1 MTEKELFIGIWQ
13 VPPAT
18 DENYKMIA
26 DCGINAIF
34 LNGDY
39 SEDIVEQKKAV
50 ACCEKYGIDVVLEG
64 KNKLDGTRFDENPC
78 KDSKAVVAFNLFD
91 EPNYCDLEPLTALA
105 LKMKKAYPNKKAYIN
120 LYPSYVP
127 CDEIM
132 YDYPRYM
139 ETFAKWVYDI
149 EGKGGWLS
157 MDHYPIRRTQEYEG
171 HIYEPWFTDMETT
184 ALAAKKY
191 SLKPHFFIQSM
202 AFGGSR
208 CWWNDRT
215 PTEEDLRLQIYAYL
229 AHGAKGFS
237 HFCYQTPTTD
247 EFYERQSGLFD
258 KGAPTERWFY
268 AQKIHGELKAFE
280 EELIALRWEFV
291 RRVDSTVEDERGLFN
306 RQSGQSFKDC
316 ATIKSVETDARCL
329 VGGFK
334 KQDGKQAFMLV
345 NVMDT
350 SHQKTVSVKLTFQK
364 PVAFKIY
371 KRGEFF
377 SQIFSGRA
385 EITLGVGEGIFM
397 IEE

>member
-18 DENYKMIA
+18 DENYKLLA
-26 DCGINAIF
+26 DCGINAVF

-39 SEDIVEQKKAV
+39 SEDMEEQKKAV
-50 ACCEKYGIDVVLEG
+50 AYCEKYGIDVVLEG
-64 KNKLDGTRFDENPC
+64 KNKLDGSYLIDNPC

-91 EPNYCDLEPLTALA
+91 EPDYKHVEPLRELA
-105 LKMKKAYPNKKAYIN
+105 LKMKKAYPDKKAYIN

-139 ETFAKWVYDI
+139 DTFAKWVYDI
-149 EGKGGWLS
+149 EGEGGWLS

-184 ALAAKKY
+184 ALAGKKY
-191 SLKPHFFIQSM
+191 RLKPHFFIQSM

-208 CWWNDRT
+208 YWWNDRT
-215 PTEEDLRLQIYAYL
+215 PTEEDLRLQMYAYL

-247 EFYERQSGLFD
+247 EFYERQSGMFD
-258 KGAPTERWFY
+258 KGAPTERWYY

-280 EELIALRWEFV
+280 KELLACDWEFIK
-291 RRVDSTVEDERGLFN
+291 RVDATSDDENALFN
-306 RQSGQSFKDC
+306 RQSGQSLDGC
-316 ATIKSVETDARCL
+316 ATVKSVETNARCL

-334 KQDGKQAFMLV
+334 NKDGKEAFMLV

-350 SHQKTVSVKLTFQK
+350 SHKKTVDVKLTFQK
-364 PVAFKIY
+364 PVTFTIY
-371 KRGEFF
+371 KNGVKS
-377 SQIFSGRA
+377 SQSFDGNA
-385 EITLGVGEGIFM
+385 EIALGVGEGIFM

>member
-18 DENYKMIA
+18 DENYKMLA
-26 DCGINAIF
+26 DCGINAVF

-39 SEDIVEQKKAV
+39 SEDIEEQKKAV
-50 ACCEKYGIDVVLEG
+50 AYAEKYGIDIVLEG
-64 KNKLDGTRFDENPC
+64 KNKLDGSRFDENPC
-78 KDSKAVVAFNLFD
+78 KDSKAVAAFNLFD
-91 EPNYCDLEPLTALA
+91 EPNYCDVEALTALA
-105 LKMKKAYPNKKAYIN
+105 LKLKKAYPDKKAYIN

-149 EGKGGWLS
+149 EGEGGWLS
-157 MDHYPIRRTQEYEG
+157 MDHYPLRRTQEGEF
-171 HIYEPWFTDMETT
+171 HLFESWFTDMETT

-191 SLKPHFFIQSM
+191 GLKPHFFIQSM
-202 AFGGSR
+202 AFGGVR
-208 CWWNDRT
+208 YWWNDRT
-215 PTEEDLRLQIYAYL
+215 PTEADMRLQIYAYL

-247 EFYERQSGLFD
+247 EFYERQSGMFD

-268 AQKIHGELKAFE
+268 AQKIHRELKPFEEELLALKWKFVQRVDSTAEDENGLFHRRSEKAFE
-280 EELIALRWEFV
+280 EFT
-291 RRVDSTVEDERGLFN
+291 TV
-306 RQSGQSFKDC
+306 Q
-316 ATIKSVETDARCL
+316 SVETSARCL

-334 KQDGKQAFMLV
+334 SEDGKEAFMLV
-345 NVMDT
+345 NAEDT
-350 SHQKTVSVKLTFQK
+350 SREKAVDVTLTFKK
-364 PVAFKIY
+364 PTGFKIY
-371 KRGEFF
+371 KNGEFSVKNF
-377 SQIFSGRA
+377 VGVST
-385 EITLGVGEGIFM
+385 ITLGVGEGIFM

>member
-18 DENYKMIA
+18 EENYKMLV

-34 LNGDY
+34 LNGEY
-39 SEDIVEQKKAV
+39 SEDIEEQKKAV
-50 ACCEKYGIDVVLEG
+50 GYSEKYGISVVLEG
-64 KNKLDGTRFDENPC
+64 RNKLDGSVLFENPL
-78 KDSKAVVAFNLFD
+78 KDSKAVKAFNLFD
-91 EPNYCDLEPLTALA
+91 EPLYTHEQPLRELA
-105 LKMKKAYPNKKAYIN
+105 LKLKNAYPDKQAYIN
-120 LYPSYVP
+120 LNPSYVP

-132 YDYPRYM
+132 HDYPRYV

-149 EGKGGWLS
+149 EGVGGWLS
-157 MDHYPIRRTQEYEG
+157 MDHYPLRRTKEDEFYLFDD
-171 HIYEPWFTDMETT
+171 WFTDIETT
-184 ALAAKKY
+184 AVTAKKY
-191 SLKPHFFIQSM
+191 GLKPHFFIQSM
-202 AFGGSR
+202 AFGGTIS
-208 CWWNDRT
+208 WWNDRT
-215 PTEEDLRLQIYAYL
+215 PTEEDIRLQIYAYL

-268 AQKIHGELKAFE
+268 AQKIYGELKAFE
-280 EELIALRWEFV
+280 EELLALKWEFIK
-291 RRVDSTVEDERGLFN
+291 RVDSTVEDAKGLFN
-306 RQSGQSFKDC
+306 RQSGQSLEDC
-316 ATIKSVETDARCL
+316 AALKSVETDARCL

-334 KQDGKQAFMLV
+334 SQDGKEAFMLV

-350 SHQKTVSVKLTFQK
+350 SHKKTVSVKLTVQK

-371 KRGEFF
+371 KSGETY
-377 SQIFSGRA
+377 SQIFNGGV

>member
-18 DENYKMIA
+18 EENYKMLV

-39 SEDIVEQKKAV
+39 SEDIEEQKKAV
-50 ACCEKYGIDVVLEG
+50 GYSEKYGISVVLEG
-64 KNKLDGTRFDENPC
+64 RNKLDGSVLFENPL

-91 EPNYCDLEPLTALA
+91 EPNYCDVEPLTALA

-139 ETFAKWVYDI
+139 DTFAKWVYDI
-149 EGKGGWLS
+149 EGEGGWLS

-191 SLKPHFFIQSM
+191 GLKPHFFIQSM
-202 AFGGSR
+202 AFGGTIS
-208 CWWNDRT
+208 WWNDRT
-215 PTEEDLRLQIYAYL
+215 PTEEDLRLQMYTYL

-258 KGAPTERWFY
+258 KGAPTERWYY

-280 EELIALRWEFV
+280 EELLALKWEFIK
-291 RRVDSTVEDERGLFN
+291 RVDSTVEDVNELFN
-306 RQSGQSFKDC
+306 CQNGNAFEEF
-316 ATIKSVETDARCL
+316 ATMQSVETTARCL
-329 VGGFK
+329 VGAFK
-334 KQDGKQAFMLV
+334 GTDGKESFMLV
-345 NVMDT
+345 NVEDT
-350 SHQKTVSVKLTFQK
+350 SKKKTVAVTLTLKK
-364 PVAFKIY
+364 PTSFKIY
-371 KRGEFF
+371 KSGENSVESFVNA
-377 SQIFSGRA
+377 ST
-385 EITLGVGEGIFM
+385 ITLGVGEGIFM

>member
-18 DENYKMIA
+18 DENYKLVA

-39 SEDIVEQKKAV
+39 SEDFEDQKKAV
-50 ACCEKYGIDVVLEG
+50 GYCEKYGIDIVLEG
-64 KNKLDGTRFDENPC
+64 KNKLDGSRLDENPC

-91 EPNYCDLEPLTALA
+91 EPDYSHVEPLKELA
-105 LKMKKAYPNKKAYIN
+105 LKMKKSYPDKKVYIN

-139 ETFAKWVYDI
+139 DTFAKWVYEI
-149 EGKGGWLS
+149 EGEGGWLS

-171 HIYEPWFTDMETT
+171 LIYEPWFTDMETT

-191 SLKPHFFIQSM
+191 GLKPHFFIQSM

-208 CWWNDRT
+208 YWWNDRT
-215 PTEEDLRLQIYAYL
+215 PTEEDMRLQIYAYL

-258 KGAPTERWFY
+258 KGAPTERWYY

-280 EELIALRWEFV
+280 ETLLALQWEFIK
-291 RRVDSTVEDERGLFN
+291 RVDTTAEEGLFN
-306 RQSGQSFKDC
+306 RQSGQWLEC
-316 ATIKSVETDARCL
+316 ATLQSVETDARCL

-334 KQDGKQAFMLV
+334 SKDGKEAFMLV

-350 SHQKTVSVKLTFQK
+350 SHKKTVNVKITSQK
-364 PVAFKIY
+364 PVTFKIF
-371 KRGEFF
+371 KNGEESAQTFD
-377 SQIFSGRA
+377 GCA